1 MQNLKTLRYIDMIIV
16 NTNTVQTFPIIPIR
30 QFNEYENDIIVEVTN
45 ETTKQ
50 VYTRLITYR
59 DNIKDVYYIGADNFD
74 FLIENTFF
82 TLKVYFADILE
93 VIYKDRMFCTNQDI
107 DAFTI
112 NENQYTLPNIDNNSY
127 ITI

>member
-1 MQNLKTLRYIDMIIV
+1 MIIV
-16 NTNTVQTFPIIPIR
+16 NTNIVQTFPIIPIR

-59 DNIKDVYYIGADNFD
+59 DNIKDLYYIGADNFD

-93 VIYKDRMFCTNQDI
+93 VIYKDRMFCTNQDT